1 MKRLLLNGD
10 PGIRQGAIIE
20 FDGGKF
26 TCFSVTRNGD
36 YHGPGR
42 VQLSCVVGSPDE
54 YDVFQKR
61 QFIPHQLEVDAADG
75 DAISIIEKQGDI
87 AART

>member
-20 FDGGKF
+20 FDGEKL

-42 VQLSCVVGSPDE
+42 VQLSCVVGSLGE
-54 YDVFQKR
+54 YDAFQKR
-61 QFIPHQLEVDAADG
+61 QFIPHQLEVDVADG
-75 DAISIIEKQGDI
+75 DAVRIIEKQSDI
-87 AART
+87 AARN

>member
-20 FDGGKF
+20 FDGEEF

-42 VQLSCVVGSPDE
+42 VQLSCVVGSPEE
-54 YDVFQKR
+54 YSTFQKR
-61 QFIPHQLEVDAADG
+61 QFIPHRLDVDAADG
-75 DAISIIEKQGDI
+75 NAVTVIETRGDI
-87 AART
+87 AARA